1 MKKVYYLQ
9 MMNKWLT
16 LSDEP
21 DELFLFDMEKV
32 RLKPEEVLE
41 QIKIDTN
48 EMPVS
53 QVLEVVPLST
63 ICVVAGNEL
72 AFYD

>member
-1 MKKVYYLQ
+1 
-9 MMNKWLT
+9 
-16 LSDEP
+16 
-21 DELFLFDMEKV
+21 MEKV
-32 RLKPEEVLE
+32 RLKPEEVFE
-41 QIKIDTN
+41 KIKIDTN